1 MLKVTIKLISLV
13 FPGLLKRFSLVV
25 MSMRV
30 TLRDCSPM
38 EKENIHGQMGLLMRE
53 IGKKEK

>member
-1 MLKVTIKLISLV
+1 MIKLISLV

-38 EKENIHGQMGLLMRE
+38 EKENIHGQLGLLMRE